1 MDTAAAA
8 RHDAPMT
15 TPRRLLID
23 PVNAC
28 DYHLVSR
35 CVQGAF
41 LCGRDPCTGRDYSHR
56 KQWLVERIKLLACC
70 FAVEVY
76 AYCVMSNHFHLVA
89 RYDPLACWRWSD
101 EEVARRW
108 VDAFPPTEKGEVLE
122 ERKPEARELL
132 LGDPDRL
139 FRARCTLGSLSDFMK
154 HLKQPIARRANEE
167 SGAKGHFYD
176 SRFYSGALLTEAA
189 LLAAMA
195 YVDLNPVRA
204 GIAERIE
211 ACRETS
217 VAERLQE
224 NSAAALEAYLAPLAR
239 GSARTGTGS
248 GGFRA
253 GAVRR
258 CAGVRDGSGR
268 RDGGAERSAAVPV
281 GQPARLRRHGARHG
295 RCHSGAGVA
304 APGPGGGV
312 AGAHRR
318 ARQAPAGVRA
328 EGAAG
333 RLDRP
338 ARPAAPRDA
347 AARLTALFRVVRL
360 GPMPH
365 DRNPPVG
372 ARRPG
377 PLVRPGHSCAFHATS
392 P

>member
-1 MDTAAAA
+1 MDSAAAG
-8 RHDAPMT
+8 RHDAAMT

-28 DYHLVSR
+28 DYHIVSR

-41 LCGRDPCTGRDYSHR
+41 LCGRDPRTGRDYSHR
-56 KQWLVERIKLLACC
+56 RQWLVDRIKLLACC

-76 AYCVMSNHFHLVA
+76 AYCIMSNHFHLVA

-108 VDAFPPTEKGEVLE
+108 VDAFPPTERGEVVE

-132 LGDPDRL
+132 LGDPRRL
-139 FRARCTLGSLSDFMK
+139 FRARRTLGSLSDFMK

-167 SGAKGHFYD
+167 SGTSGHFYD

-224 NSAAALEAYLAPLAR
+224 NSAEALEAYLAPLV
-239 GSARTGTGS
+239 S
-248 GGFRA
+248 GLDA
-253 GAVRR
+253 
-258 CAGVRDGSGR
+258 
-268 RDGGAERSAAVPV
+268 
-281 GQPARLRRHGARHG
+281 
-295 RCHSGAGVA
+295 
-304 APGPGGGV
+304 
-312 AGAHRR
+312 
-318 ARQAPAGVRA
+318 
-328 EGAAG
+328 GAAG
-333 RLDRP
+333 DEVRAASAP
-338 ARPAAPRDA
+338 APSGVAPESATVPAAAAPAVPNRPLPYPSISQRDYVA
-347 AARLTALFRVVRL
+347 MVRAMADATVA
-360 GPMPH
+360 P
-365 DRNPPVG
+365 
-372 ARRPG
+372 ASRRPG
-377 PLVRPGHSCAFHATS
+377 RVAEWLARTAVLGKRQRAYGPRERLADWIGRRGLQLRETPLPA
-392 P
+392 